1 MRQQLRR
8 LHRPIRSLH
17 LPADRLSIL
26 MIFRDGRPGVT
37 AGPFVFSA
45 VPVRRAGSAGFSLV
59 ELVVVIVLLG
69 IVAAVVMPRWR
80 GGSGFEERALHD
92 QVVAALRYAQKS
104 AVAAR
109 RTVCV
114 SFSTSPS
121 KVDFS
126 ISSTYP
132 AANCSIGSLL
142 AGPDG
147 TNLSIAASGSIAITS
162 SASSLTF
169 DAAGRPSAAASITV
183 SGLPASLAITV
194 ESETG
199 YVH

>member
-1 MRQQLRR
+1 MTT
-8 LHRPIRSLH
+8 
-17 LPADRLSIL
+17 
-26 MIFRDGRPGVT
+26 FDGRPGLK
-37 AGPFVFSA
+37 AGPFVFNA
-45 VPVRRAGSAGFSLV
+45 APGNRASSAGFSLI
-59 ELVVVIVLLG
+59 ELVVVIVILG
-69 IVAAVVMPRWR
+69 IMAAVFMPRWQ

-109 RTVCV
+109 RIVCV
-114 SFSTSPS
+114 SFTSSPS

-126 ISSTYP
+126 ISSAYP
-132 AANCSIGSLL
+132 AANCSVGSLL

-147 TNLSIAASGSIAITS
+147 TNLSVAASGSVTMNS
-162 SASSLTF
+162 SISSFTF

-183 SGLPASLAITV
+183 SSLPSTLAITV

>member
-1 MRQQLRR
+1 MK
-8 LHRPIRSLH
+8 
-17 LPADRLSIL
+17 
-26 MIFRDGRPGVT
+26 
-37 AGPFVFSA
+37 AGPFVFNAEPESWA
-45 VPVRRAGSAGFSLV
+45 RSAGFSLI

-69 IVAAVVMPRWR
+69 IVAAVAIPRWR

-114 SFSTSPS
+114 SFTSSPS
-121 KVDFS
+121 KVAFS
-126 ISSTYP
+126 ISSAHG
-132 AANCSIGSLL
+132 AANCSVGSLL
-142 AGPDG
+142 VGPDG
-147 TNLSIAASGSIAITS
+147 TNLSVAASGSITMTS
-162 SASSLTF
+162 SVSSFTF
-169 DAAGRPSAAASITV
+169 DAAGRPSSAASISV
-183 SGLPASLAITV
+183 SGLPAALAITV

>member
-1 MRQQLRR
+1 MTARPSLFGRR
-8 LHRPIRSLH
+8 EATNS
-17 LPADRLSIL
+17 
-26 MIFRDGRPGVT
+26 T
-37 AGPFVFSA
+37 Q
-45 VPVRRAGSAGFSLV
+45 AGFSLI

-69 IVAAVVMPRWR
+69 IIAVVVIPRWQ
-80 GGSGFEERALHD
+80 GGSGFEERALRD

-114 SFSTSPS
+114 DFTAVPS
-121 KVDFS
+121 KVVFS

-132 AANCSIGSLL
+132 AANCSVGSSLV
-142 AGPDG
+142 GPEG
-147 TNLSIAASGSIAITS
+147 SNLSVVASGSVTFAS
-162 SASSLTF
+162 SASSFTF
-169 DAAGRPSAAASITV
+169 DAAGRPSTAASITV
-183 SGLPASLAITV
+183 SGLPAALAITV